1 MATGSSLLAMTKSN
15 LPQSP
20 KQAEMVVTTCWF
32 SKEPVTT
39 GPDPAEVDVPLS
51 TDEPPVQ
58 QTTFLVGELVT
69 GYKQHN

>member
-1 MATGSSLLAMTKSN
+1 M
-15 LPQSP
+15 
-20 KQAEMVVTTCWF
+20 TTCWF
-32 SKEPVTT
+32 SKEP

-58 QTTFLVGELVT
+58 QTTFLVGKLVT